1 MRKKVTND
9 DIGQAI
15 GKIAEKIRDN
25 LDYQFRVAQSQMWIA
40 ENDLIDSLETDE
52 QKKLYLDFAEKK
64 NEFFRIAKEIYER
77 KF

>member
-25 LDYQFRVAQSQMWIA
+25 MDYQFRVAQSQMWIA